1 MGGVVVSYIRR
12 VHPSHIGHS
21 SAPPPFT
28 FFIFAEHKKEQMSS
42 DSIVEIAKRFENIS
56 LADDAVGT
64 SPLEAIL
71 FNQTMLELLVEVVE
85 QVEKIPVAHLV
96 ADFLRIHENRENNTF
111 DKLKWDRISRL
122 VSVQKM

>member
-1 MGGVVVSYIRR
+1 
-12 VHPSHIGHS
+12 
-21 SAPPPFT
+21 
-28 FFIFAEHKKEQMSS
+28 MSS